1 VPKLEELNGQQA
13 AIDGI
18 LARRGTPTKEIVI
31 ITGSQG
37 SGVTWTLEHTATMWQ
52 SSGGASIV
60 AKGEPFAR
68 ERELFP
74 WLMLTSPG
82 AKRLARFEV
91 LKSGISHGSRA
102 IPVVGQVTSFLI
114 DELLNYRKRR
124 IAREAVALTQQEQDL
139 LFVIQASSQHKRLL
153 LTIDNI
159 EAWDRASWGL
169 LGLVLSDSLHQLYPA
184 IADALVLVG
193 ANNETLSRLRPISSD
208 LPITEYS
215 IKSLNQNEFSVA
227 LSTFGIPITS
237 ESEMN
242 SLYGV
247 TDGRLD
253 LVHDLGVHIRLSS
266 SDDLTCATDGF
277 YDRLIDRRI
286 TSLEAKVPDL
296 QRFLAIAAIL
306 GERFS
311 IEEIRCL
318 TGYSQE
324 NLNTIVR
331 LAADEHFISAQGDFL
346 GFSSTALHQH
356 FYREQSSEYC
366 AYHGKLAECV
376 RTIRAGDYEYR
387 LHHLLLGGNDEEA
400 LTCYALAAL
409 SAKRQQRPTLGQT
422 DVSKLSGWIDVRDYL
437 ATMTAAYDSY
447 ESHSFSQALQ
457 ILDKIEGFLPDVL
470 IAERDYLES
479 QILSK
484 THGVIDYERA
494 VEILGRWGGLKTRE
508 PEVWSR
514 IGQVLIVGLVQVGR
528 IDEARKLEADLEA
541 YYWSHR
547 KVDPW
552 ALYSL
557 NVLRRRSECL
567 HHLPT
572 ATIHLERALAYFG
585 PLDSQTPPRH
595 PIQYYYA
602 LVNLVGNQIAGG
614 HFDEAFQRALDL
626 ETFVSDHSMIR
637 WPGLENAANNSI
649 LAGFLSR
656 NLLVSKASDMMTHVY
671 ESATGVG
678 DRLLIQN
685 NHAVLLIYANQLAR
699 AQDLLEKAFSEL
711 SADTKPDEYHFYFV
725 GNNLALLRAIAGDI
739 SGAQDLF
746 GKCGDGIDRLQVAIR
761 QTLRRRHELLA
772 LGLASGQEFS
782 KEELDMYLLDHY
794 PMQIGPQWAF
804 YGRGF
809 LLSDIQ
815 FWTAD

>member
-1 VPKLEELNGQQA
+1 MPKLEELNGQQA
-13 AIDGI
+13 AIDGVI
-18 LARRGTPTKEIVI
+18 ARRGTPTKEVVIVI
-31 ITGSQG
+31 GSQG
-37 SGVTWTLEHTATMWQ
+37 SGVTWTLESAATTWQ

-102 IPVVGQVTSFLI
+102 IPIVGHVTSFLI

-139 LFVIQASSQHKRLL
+139 LFVIQASSVHKRLL
-153 LTIDNI
+153 LTIDHL
-159 EAWDRASWGL
+159 EAWDRPSWAL
-169 LGLVLSDSLHQLYPA
+169 LGLVLSTSLHQLYPA
-184 IADALVLVG
+184 ITDALVLIG
-193 ANNETLSRLRPISSD
+193 ANGETLSRLRPICSD
-208 LPITEYS
+208 LPITEYG
-215 IKSLNQNEFSVA
+215 IRSLNRTEFSFA

-237 ESEMN
+237 ESVMDALF
-242 SLYGV
+242 SV

-253 LVHDLGVHIRLSS
+253 LLHDLGVHIRRSS
-266 SDDLTCATDGF
+266 TGDLETATEGF
-277 YDRLIDRRI
+277 YDRLIERRI
-286 TSLEAKVPDL
+286 TSLETKVPDL
-296 QRFLAIAAIL
+296 QKFLAIAAIL

-311 IEEIRCL
+311 MEEIRCL

-324 NLNTIVR
+324 NLNAIVR
-331 LAADEHFISAQGDFL
+331 LAADEHFISAPGDYL
-346 GFSSTALHQH
+346 GFNSAALQQH
-356 FYREQSSEYC
+356 FYRERSSEHS

-387 LHHLLLGGNDEEA
+387 LHHLLLARNADEA

-409 SAKRQQRPTLGQT
+409 SAKRQQRLIPDQT
-422 DVSKLSGWIDVRDYL
+422 AVCKLSGWTDIRGYL
-437 ATMTAAYDSY
+437 DTMIAAYDSY
-447 ESHSFSQALQ
+447 ESHSFGQALQ
-457 ILDKIEGFLPDVL
+457 ILDRIESFLPDVL
-470 IAERDYLES
+470 FAERDYLES
-479 QILSK
+479 QILLK
-484 THGVIDYERA
+484 MHGVIDYERA
-494 VEILGRWGGLKTRE
+494 VRLLERWVSLKTQE

-514 IGQVLIVGLVQVGR
+514 IGQVLIVGLVEIGR
-528 IDEARKLEADLEA
+528 ADEARELEADLEA

-572 ATIHLERALAYFG
+572 ATMHLERALSYFG
-585 PLDSQTPPRH
+585 PLESQTIPRH

-602 LVNLVGNQIAGG
+602 LVNLVGNHIAGG
-614 HFDEAFQRALDL
+614 HFDEAHQKALEL
-626 ETFVSDHSMIR
+626 ETFVRDHQMIH

-649 LAGFLSR
+649 LAGFFSK
-656 NLLVSKASDMMTHVY
+656 NLTVTKATGLMEQLY
-671 ESATGVG
+671 EGATGVG

-685 NHAVLLIYANQLAR
+685 NYAVFLIYDDQLAK
-699 AQDLLEKAFSEL
+699 AQKLLEKAFSEL
-711 SADTKPDEYHFYFV
+711 TADTRPDEYHFYFV
-725 GNNLALLRAIAGDI
+725 GNNLALLRAIGGDI

-746 GKCGDGIDRLQVAIR
+746 SKCGEGIDRLYLAIR

-772 LGLASGQEFS
+772 RAVARGQELG
-782 KEELDMYLLDHY
+782 KDKLDMYLLDHH
-794 PMQIGPQWAF
+794 PAQVGPQWSF

-809 LLSDIQ
+809 LLNDIQ

>member
-13 AIDGI
+13 AIDGV
-18 LARRGTPTKEIVI
+18 LARRGTPTKEVVIVV
-31 ITGSQG
+31 GSHG
-37 SGVTWTLEHTATMWQ
+37 SGVTWTLERTATTWQ
-52 SSGGASIV
+52 SAGGASIV

-82 AKRLARFEV
+82 AKRLARFEI

-102 IPVVGQVTSFLI
+102 IPVVGQVTGFLI

-159 EAWDRASWGL
+159 EAWDRASWAL
-169 LGLVLSDSLHQLYPA
+169 LGLVLSNNLHQLYPA
-184 IADALVLVG
+184 IAGALILVG
-193 ANNETLSRLRPISSD
+193 ANTETLSRLRPICSD
-208 LPITEYS
+208 IPITEYS
-215 IKSLNQNEFSVA
+215 IKSLNQNEFGVA

-237 ESEMN
+237 GSEMN
-242 SLYGV
+242 ALYSV
-247 TDGRLD
+247 TNGRLD
-253 LVHDLGVHIRLSS
+253 LAHDLGVHIRLSS
-266 SDDLTCATDGF
+266 SGDLASATDDF
-277 YDRLIDRRI
+277 YDSLIDRRI
-286 TSLEAKVPDL
+286 ISLEAKVPDL
-296 QRFLAIAAIL
+296 QKFLATVAIL

-324 NLNTIVR
+324 NLNAIVR
-331 LAADEHFISAQGDFL
+331 LATDEHFISGLGDFL
-346 GFSSTALHQH
+346 GFNSTALHQH
-356 FYREQSSEYC
+356 FYREQSSEHC

-387 LHHLLLGGNDEEA
+387 LHHLLLAQNAEEA

-409 SAKRQQRPTLGQT
+409 SARRQQRPILDRT
-422 DVSKLSGWIDVRDYL
+422 DVSNLSGWTDVREYL
-437 ATMTAAYDSY
+437 ATMTAAYDAY
-447 ESHSFSQALQ
+447 ENNSFDQALQ

-479 QILSK
+479 QIHLK
-484 THGVIDYERA
+484 THGVRDYERA
-494 VEILGRWGGLKTRE
+494 VELLGRWGELKRLE

-514 IGQVLIVGLVQVGR
+514 IGQVLVVGLVQIGR

-541 YYWSHR
+541 YYWSRR

-557 NVLRRRSECL
+557 NVLRRKSECL

-585 PLDSQTPPRH
+585 PLESQTPPRH
-595 PIQYYYA
+595 PVQYYYA
-602 LVNLVGNQIAGG
+602 LVNLVGNHIAGG
-614 HFDEAFQRALDL
+614 HFDMAFQRALEL
-626 ETFVSDHSMIR
+626 ETFVGDHPMIH

-649 LAGFLSR
+649 LAGFLSK
-656 NLLVSKASDMMTHVY
+656 NLSVSKANVLMAQLF

-685 NHAVLLIYANQLAR
+685 NYAVFLIYADQLAR
-699 AQDLLEKAFSEL
+699 AQELLQEAFSEL
-711 SADTKPDEYHFYFV
+711 TADDKPDEYHFYFV
-725 GNNLALLRAIAGDI
+725 GNNLALLRAISGDI

-746 GKCGDGIDRLQVAIR
+746 SKCGVGIDHLHVAIR

-772 LGLASGQEFS
+772 HAIARGQELG
-782 KEELDMYLLDHY
+782 KEKLDRYLLDRY
-794 PMQIGPQWAF
+794 PTQIGPQWSF